1 MCSILLP
8 LGLDANNKLLRL
20 SIGELIA
27 HLVHLLRTRAFGQP
41 RERSSLKP
49 DSLSMSYAQSNSN
62 GHLNSGYIRRQIDR
76 YDEDS
81 EDGGPA
87 GASQVRRAG
96 GYGGF
101 LNDGLPLPLE
111 YESAIPSRHRPS
123 DADWDDHQAHENS
136 YRGAR
141 SYMASNRRRSQDRAG
156 RGSSN
161 ASAYG
166 SGPGG
171 RHIEG

>member
-1 MCSILLP
+1 MCAILLP
-8 LGLDANNKLLRL
+8 LELDAKKLLHL
-20 SIGELIA
+20 SIRELIA
-27 HLVHLLRTRAFGQP
+27 HLVLLLRTRDFPQP

-49 DSLSMSYAQSNSN
+49 DSLSMSYAQSNNN
-62 GHLNSGYIRRQIDR
+62 GLLNSGYTRGQIDR

-87 GASQVRRAG
+87 GASQVHRAG

-101 LNDGLPLPLE
+101 LNDSLPLPLE
-111 YESAIPSRHRPS
+111 YESAVPPRHRPP
-123 DADWDDHQAHENS
+123 DADWENHQAHENS

-141 SYMASNRRRSQDRAG
+141 SYMASNRSRSQDRAG

-161 ASAYG
+161 ARAYG

-171 RHIEG
+171 RQIEG